1 MPYLYITAAIIVLFV
16 LLHKFTELDMKAKV
30 SVSVVML
37 VLVASFY
44 FFEKSNTNSAK
55 QRQAL
60 LYAFEHGK
68 SLVCGDRVVDKT
80 LYNYASRS
88 LIGKKGS
95 KAFGSANIA
104 INSCKIK

>member
-1 MPYLYITAAIIVLFV
+1 MAYLYIIAAIVVLFV
-16 LLHKFTELDMKAKV
+16 LLHKFTELDMKAKI

-37 VLVASFY
+37 ILVASFI
-44 FFEKSNTNSAK
+44 FFEKSNTNSSK
-55 QRQAL
+55 QKQTL
-60 LYAFEHGK
+60 LFAFEHGK
-68 SLVCGDRVVDKT
+68 SLVCGDIVVNKT

-104 INSCKIK
+104 INTCKIK